1 MVARNA
7 QTFQT
12 TQRCQSADHRRLLS
26 VVISF
31 PESINQTHTIK

>member
-12 TQRCQSADHRRLLS
+12 TQTFHSADHRRVLGAGF
-26 VVISF
+26 SF
-31 PESINQTHTIK
+31 LVEQFKN